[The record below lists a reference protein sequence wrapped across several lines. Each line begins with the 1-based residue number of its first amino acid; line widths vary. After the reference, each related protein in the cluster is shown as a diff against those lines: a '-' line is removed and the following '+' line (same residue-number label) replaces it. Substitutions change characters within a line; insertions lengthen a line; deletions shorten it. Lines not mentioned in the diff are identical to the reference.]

1 MIRYKYRTL
10 REITRDESIYF
21 RPDND
26 ELLNAIRENS
36 TSDKGE
42 EFGDADDV
50 VLLRVKLEHI
60 VAEKEKRELHRQKK
74 LGGYIK

>member
-50 VLLRVKLEHI
+50 VLLRVKLEHT